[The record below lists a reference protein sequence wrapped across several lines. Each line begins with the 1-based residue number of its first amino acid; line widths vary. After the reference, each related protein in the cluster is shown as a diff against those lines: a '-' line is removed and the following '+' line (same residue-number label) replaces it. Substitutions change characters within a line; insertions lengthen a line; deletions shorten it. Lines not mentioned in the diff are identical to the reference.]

1 MSDEAQLEPAAPWKP
16 TYPLIRR
23 IDHLWFFAERVLC
36 ASMFLVMGLMVFA
49 SVVTEIFG
57 RRHEWSDLGILYGVC
72 LLGVRTRA
80 VKPGERKPS
89 WPLSLVI
96 AAGIAAAVAG
106 LVYLYAREYPGGFI
120 WAQKLALVMMI
131 WVALLG
137 ASMATYDRS
146 HLALEMGE
154 KLWPQKALPFVKA
167 LSHALTAGFCLIC
180 FYLSVN
186 LILAQHKEGHTITAV
201 EWLPTWVAFLAMPY
215 AFGAMA
221 IRFLAQSATTVT
233 GTAEPVVERLPT

>member
-1 MSDEAQLEPAAPWKP
+1 MSEEASEPPPPWTP

-36 ASMFLVMGLMVFA
+36 AAMFLVMGLMVFA

-57 RRHEWSDLGILYGVC
+57 RRHQWSDVAILFGVC

-80 VKPGERKPS
+80 VKPGERKLS
-89 WPLSLVI
+89 WPVSL
-96 AAGIAAAVAG
+96 GIAAALAAALAG
-106 LVYLYAREYPGGFI
+106 LVYFYAREYPGGFI

-154 KLWPQKALPFVKA
+154 KLWPQKVLPYIKA
-167 LSHALTAGFCLIC
+167 LAHAVTAGFCVIA
-180 FYLSVN
+180 FYLSIN
-186 LILAQHKEGHTITAV
+186 LIQAQAKEGHTIPAV
-201 EWLPTWVAFLAMPY
+201 DWLPTWVAFLAMPY
-215 AFGAMA
+215 AFGAMTV
-221 IRFLAQSATTVT
+221 RFLAQGVTTATK
-233 GTAEPVVERLPT
+233 TAEPIADRMPS